1 MMAEEPDL
9 DEEEEAYYKW
19 KDRVNVLHDMIDS
32 IDAQIEWLCYCIIH
46 WQGRSLNNLL
56 TGNVDSPHS
65 RPAENKSY
73 FVPLR

>member
-32 IDAQIEWLCYCIIH
+32 IDAQIE
-46 WQGRSLNNLL
+46 
-56 TGNVDSPHS
+56 
-65 RPAENKSY
+65 
-73 FVPLR
+73 